1 MMPLHRGGAGPRGPK
16 QILLSGMS
24 GYDRHGSPV
33 ASGLRDETAAW
44 GGSWLRVAIEL
55 SDFDSDELAAAWGQN
70 IQRPSSD
77 SDSDLVADFHP
88 SLNGSC
94 HEPCC
99 LWGPE

>member
-1 MMPLHRGGAGPRGPK
+1 MTDTAVPWRPGSVMKPLRG
-16 QILLSGMS
+16 
-24 GYDRHGSPV
+24 
-33 ASGLRDETAAW
+33 